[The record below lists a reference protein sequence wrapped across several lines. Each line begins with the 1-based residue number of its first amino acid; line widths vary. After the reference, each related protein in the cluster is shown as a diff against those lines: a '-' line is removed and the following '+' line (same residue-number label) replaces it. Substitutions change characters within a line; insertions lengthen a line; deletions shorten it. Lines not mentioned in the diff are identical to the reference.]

1 MSIHEARRLG
11 TEARQLLAS
20 SFDPLE
26 ERERLKIDAKRI
38 ERVLTFEAAAFK
50 VHNDLKDG
58 WNNLKHSQQWINTL
72 STYALPLIGSKP
84 LGDITVN
91 DIAEVLRP
99 IWLSKSETAS
109 RVKQR
114 LHQVMEWSCAQGLR
128 VGNPVDGVKHLLPKQ
143 PSAAVRVENHPAMP

>member
-84 LGDITVN
+84 FGDTTVN
-91 DIAEVLRP
+91 DIAEVLHP

-109 RVKQR
+109 RVKQ
-114 LHQVMEWSCAQGLR
+114 
-128 VGNPVDGVKHLLPKQ
+128 
-143 PSAAVRVENHPAMP
+143 